1 MAALL
6 AYSPFSYSSDI
17 VFGQSLNAASDG
29 YNWVMTNVLPQ
40 QMGLEV
46 TNIFYRYTTIKDPL
60 SDMVVYVQ
68 NEDAQNE
75 GQYIFRSAD
84 DWSGLPPNTIV
95 KSIPLQNILGSRF
108 GDGSIE
114 VTGEGSVED
123 ATVLYSYRFDPC
135 FNPQSSPDCEGFM
148 PPIPEIPDVADPLS
162 EDYIQNEIDRKAVM
176 ADEEEEQEDRERV
189 EEGGENG
196 PETESLEEMLG
207 IAMESALAASDNA
220 AAAALSAM
228 NALPMTYTAPLPTTT
243 YEETV
248 TLKDNGT
255 LVRSLVRSSRG
266 RRMSYAQDKLHNE
279 LVQSQFKR

>member
-1 MAALL
+1 
-6 AYSPFSYSSDI
+6 
-17 VFGQSLNAASDG
+17 
-29 YNWVMTNVLPQ
+29 MTNVLPQ

-46 TNIFYRYTTIKDPL
+46 TNVFYRYTTVKDPA
-60 SDMVVYVQ
+60 SDMWVYVQ

-75 GQYIFRSAD
+75 GEYIFRSAD
-84 DWSGLPPNTIV
+84 DWSGLPSNTIV
-95 KSIPLQNILGSRF
+95 KNVPLQNILGNRF

-114 VTGEGSVED
+114 VDGDGSVTD
-123 ATVLYSYRFDPC
+123 ATVLYSFRFDPC
-135 FNPQSSPDCEGFM
+135 FNPQVSPDCDGF
-148 PPIPEIPDVADPLS
+148 IPEIPEIPEVADPLD
-162 EDYIQNEIDRKAVM
+162 EDYIQDEIDRKAVM

-189 EEGGENG
+189 EEGGESG

-228 NALPMTYTAPLPTTT
+228 NTLPVAYTAPLPTTT

-255 LVRSLVRSSRG
+255 IVRSLTRSSRG